1 MSKNILTQSLFPH
14 LTIQLVELVELAKL
28 VQLAELGRHHSHWFR
43 LAQLWG
49 AGQIFLISVQCMKD
63 CLLSGIQGG
72 SSNFTSGDMK
82 WGRREAK

>member
-49 AGQIFLISVQCMKD
+49 ANLISVQCMKD